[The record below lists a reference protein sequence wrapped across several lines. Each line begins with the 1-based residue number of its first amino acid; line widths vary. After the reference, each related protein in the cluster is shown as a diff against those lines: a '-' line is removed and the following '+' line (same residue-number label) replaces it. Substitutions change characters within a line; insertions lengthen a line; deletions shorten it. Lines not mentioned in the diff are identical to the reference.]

1 MWRPEFLSTFLMFF
15 LHGDLTKKQPIVCPS
30 KKTPTKKEQKFQ
42 KRLPLATQ
50 LLRAIL
56 RYKRRSLSLSERRAF
71 YYIDLE
77 MTNTR
82 LMRSTHRRRSDTS
95 RAVKKLFLLAFA
107 VVFAFVVGP
116 GCFTTNTDFANGLMR
131 ERRRRVVVG
140 EGEGFF
146 FVSANPTR
154 GKEDENK
161 LLRLERELE
170 KAKSDLS
177 YARKEKRAV
186 EEKLN
191 VDLNE
196 MRRTKREVE
205 LELQKS
211 KSAIEEAK
219 VNLEKTKEEKEKFE
233 RSFLGE
239 TNEEFIAQK
248 SSSNDLKTE
257 FAHFWEA
264 LKTFAEAAT
273 SDGKAKAKEGL
284 EGLKAHSKVFAEY
297 LKEKTSGLAVVAK
310 AKGSE
315 YYAFAKVKSLE
326 IGQLASKKAM
336 EFDLPKKYETAKVKA
351 KKEVMPKIKSAY
363 GEVTKQV
370 KSGVKKVQP
379 QLTKAKKFVQEK
391 TPKEAKEY
399 ATRAFL
405 FLTAAREELVKV
417 LAAKLLMVYQNVDF
431 FAPYATKSN
440 AMFSSYVLV
449 QTLMYYLAYRTVSR
463 VLFGRKKAKGDNNN
477 KNVTKKA
484 AKAVPKEVKGRS
496 VEFSPPKTRATRIA
510 APFAAKRTTA

>member
-1 MWRPEFLSTFLMFF
+1 
-15 LHGDLTKKQPIVCPS
+15 
-30 KKTPTKKEQKFQ
+30 
-42 KRLPLATQ
+42 
-50 LLRAIL
+50 
-56 RYKRRSLSLSERRAF
+56 
-71 YYIDLE
+71 
-77 MTNTR
+77 MTTIQT
-82 LMRSTHRRRSDTS
+82 MRSRRRRSDDGGGHRDARS
-95 RAVKKLFLLAFA
+95 SVKKLFLA
-107 VVFAFVVGP
+107 AFVVVYTFVVCGM
-116 GCFTTNTDFANGLMR
+116 CANINSNDGLMR
-131 ERRRRVVVG
+131 GRRRIG
-140 EGEGFF
+140 EDEGFF
-146 FVSANPTR
+146 FVSANP
-154 GKEDENK
+154 GGAEEEDERLKK
-161 LLRLERELE
+161 LELELE

-177 YARKEKRAV
+177 HARKEKRSV

-211 KSAIEEAK
+211 KSAIDEAK
-219 VNLEKTKEEKEKFE
+219 VNLEKTREEKEKFE
-233 RSFLGE
+233 RSLRE
-239 TNEEFIAQK
+239 TKEEFVQK
-248 SSSNDLKTE
+248 SSNDLKTE
-257 FAHFWEA
+257 FVHFWEA

-284 EGLKAHSKVFAEY
+284 EGLKAHSKVFAEL
-297 LKEKTSGLAVVAK
+297 LKEKTSGLAVV
-310 AKGSE
+310 
-315 YYAFAKVKSLE
+315 AKVKSLE

-351 KKEVMPKIKSAY
+351 KKEVMPKVKSAY

-463 VLFGRKKAKGDNNN
+463 LLFGRKKAKGDNN

>member
-1 MWRPEFLSTFLMFF
+1 MEISLKNNQSSAPLKKHLRKRNKIFKNVRLLLPYKTTHLS
-15 LHGDLTKKQPIVCPS
+15 
-30 KKTPTKKEQKFQ
+30 
-42 KRLPLATQ
+42 
-50 LLRAIL
+50 AIL
-56 RYKRRSLSLSERRAF
+56 RYKKTRSLSLSERRAF

-77 MTNTR
+77 MTTNTR
-82 LMRSTHRRRSDTS
+82 VMRRTHRRRSDTS

>member
-1 MWRPEFLSTFLMFF
+1 
-15 LHGDLTKKQPIVCPS
+15 
-30 KKTPTKKEQKFQ
+30 
-42 KRLPLATQ
+42 
-50 LLRAIL
+50 
-56 RYKRRSLSLSERRAF
+56 
-71 YYIDLE
+71 
-77 MTNTR
+77 
-82 LMRSTHRRRSDTS
+82 MRSTTRRRSDTS
-95 RAVKKLFLLAFA
+95 PVKKLFLLAFA
-107 VVFAFVVGP
+107 VVYTLVVCL
-116 GCFTTNTDFANGLMR
+116 GCFTNTDANGLMR
-131 ERRRRVVVG
+131 ERRRSIIG
-140 EGEGFF
+140 EDEGFF
-146 FVSANPTR
+146 FVSANP
-154 GKEDENK
+154 GGAEEDDK
-161 LLRLERELE
+161 LLRLELELE

-177 YARKEKRAV
+177 HARKEKRSV

-211 KSAIEEAK
+211 KSAIDEAK
-219 VNLEKTKEEKEKFE
+219 VNLEKTREEKEKFE
-233 RSFLGE
+233 RSFLRE
-239 TNEEFIAQK
+239 TKEEFIVQK

-297 LKEKTSGLAVVAK
+297 LKEKTSGLAVV
-310 AKGSE
+310 
-315 YYAFAKVKSLE
+315 AKVKSLE

-463 VLFGRKKAKGDNNN
+463 VLFGRRKAKGDNNN

>member
-1 MWRPEFLSTFLMFF
+1 M
-15 LHGDLTKKQPIVCPS
+15 C
-30 KKTPTKKEQKFQ
+30 
-42 KRLPLATQ
+42 
-50 LLRAIL
+50 
-56 RYKRRSLSLSERRAF
+56 
-71 YYIDLE
+71 
-77 MTNTR
+77 
-82 LMRSTHRRRSDTS
+82 
-95 RAVKKLFLLAFA
+95 
-107 VVFAFVVGP
+107 
-116 GCFTTNTDFANGLMR
+116 ANINSNDGLMR
-131 ERRRRVVVG
+131 GRRRIG
-140 EGEGFF
+140 EDEGFF
-146 FVSANPTR
+146 FVSANP
-154 GKEDENK
+154 GGAEEEDERLKK
-161 LLRLERELE
+161 LELELE

-177 YARKEKRAV
+177 HARKEKRSV

-211 KSAIEEAK
+211 KSAIDEAK
-219 VNLEKTKEEKEKFE
+219 VNLEKTREEKEKFE
-233 RSFLGE
+233 RSLRE
-239 TNEEFIAQK
+239 TKEEFVQK
-248 SSSNDLKTE
+248 SSNDLKTE
-257 FAHFWEA
+257 FVHFWEA

-273 SDGKAKAKEGL
+273 SDGKAKAKEVL
-284 EGLKAHSKVFAEY
+284 EGLKAQSKVFAEH

-351 KKEVMPKIKSAY
+351 KKEVMPKVKSAY

-463 VLFGRKKAKGDNNN
+463 VLFGRKKAKGDNN
-477 KNVTKKA
+477 KNVAKKA

>member
-1 MWRPEFLSTFLMFF
+1 M
-15 LHGDLTKKQPIVCPS
+15 
-30 KKTPTKKEQKFQ
+30 
-42 KRLPLATQ
+42 
-50 LLRAIL
+50 
-56 RYKRRSLSLSERRAF
+56 
-71 YYIDLE
+71 
-77 MTNTR
+77 
-82 LMRSTHRRRSDTS
+82 
-95 RAVKKLFLLAFA
+95 
-107 VVFAFVVGP
+107 
-116 GCFTTNTDFANGLMR
+116 
-131 ERRRRVVVG
+131 
-140 EGEGFF
+140 
-146 FVSANPTR
+146 
-154 GKEDENK
+154 
-161 LLRLERELE
+161 
-170 KAKSDLS
+170 
-177 YARKEKRAV
+177 
-186 EEKLN
+186 
-191 VDLNE
+191 
-196 MRRTKREVE
+196 
-205 LELQKS
+205 
-211 KSAIEEAK
+211 
-219 VNLEKTKEEKEKFE
+219 
-233 RSFLGE
+233 
-239 TNEEFIAQK
+239 
-248 SSSNDLKTE
+248 
-257 FAHFWEA
+257 
-264 LKTFAEAAT
+264 
-273 SDGKAKAKEGL
+273 
-284 EGLKAHSKVFAEY
+284 KAHSKVFAEY

-463 VLFGRKKAKGDNNN
+463 VLFGRRKAKGDNNN

>member
-1 MWRPEFLSTFLMFF
+1 MT
-15 LHGDLTKKQPIVCPS
+15 
-30 KKTPTKKEQKFQ
+30 
-42 KRLPLATQ
+42 
-50 LLRAIL
+50 
-56 RYKRRSLSLSERRAF
+56 
-71 YYIDLE
+71 
-77 MTNTR
+77 TNTR
-82 LMRSTHRRRSDTS
+82 VMRSTRARRSDTS
-95 RAVKKLFLLAFA
+95 RAVKKLFLL
-107 VVFAFVVGP
+107 VFAFVLCL

-131 ERRRRVVVG
+131 ERRRRIVVG

-146 FVSANPTR
+146 FVSANPTK
-154 GKEDENK
+154 GAGEDENK

-379 QLTKAKKFVQEK
+379 QLTKAKEFVQEK

>member
-1 MWRPEFLSTFLMFF
+1 MT
-15 LHGDLTKKQPIVCPS
+15 
-30 KKTPTKKEQKFQ
+30 
-42 KRLPLATQ
+42 
-50 LLRAIL
+50 
-56 RYKRRSLSLSERRAF
+56 
-71 YYIDLE
+71 
-77 MTNTR
+77 TNTR

-95 RAVKKLFLLAFA
+95 RAVKKLFLL
-107 VVFAFVVGP
+107 VFAFVVCL

-131 ERRRRVVVG
+131 ERRRRIVVG

-146 FVSANPTR
+146 FVSANPTK
-154 GKEDENK
+154 GAGEDENK

-211 KSAIEEAK
+211 KSAIEEA
-219 VNLEKTKEEKEKFE
+219 KFE

-379 QLTKAKKFVQEK
+379 QLTKAKEFVQEK

-484 AKAVPKEVKGRS
+484 AKAVPKDVKGRS

>member
-1 MWRPEFLSTFLMFF
+1 
-15 LHGDLTKKQPIVCPS
+15 
-30 KKTPTKKEQKFQ
+30 
-42 KRLPLATQ
+42 
-50 LLRAIL
+50 
-56 RYKRRSLSLSERRAF
+56 
-71 YYIDLE
+71 
-77 MTNTR
+77 MTTTIQT
-82 LMRSTHRRRSDTS
+82 MRSRRSDTS
-95 RAVKKLFLLAFA
+95 SVKKLFLLAF
-107 VVFAFVVGP
+107 VVVYVFSVVVVCGG
-116 GCFTTNTDFANGLMR
+116 GCFTDVVERNGLMR
-131 ERRRRVVVG
+131 GRRRIVG
-140 EGEGFF
+140 EDEGFF
-146 FVSANPTR
+146 FVSANP
-154 GKEDENK
+154 GGAEEGDERLK
-161 LLRLERELE
+161 RLELELE

-177 YARKEKRAV
+177 LARKEKRSV

-211 KSAIEEAK
+211 KSAIDEAK
-219 VNLEKTKEEKEKFE
+219 VNLEKTREEKEKFE
-233 RSFLGE
+233 RSLRE
-239 TNEEFIAQK
+239 TKEEFTQK

-257 FAHFWEA
+257 FVHFWEA

-284 EGLKAHSKVFAEY
+284 EVLKAHSKVFAEY

-463 VLFGRKKAKGDNNN
+463 VLFGRKKAKGDNN

>member
-1 MWRPEFLSTFLMFF
+1 M
-15 LHGDLTKKQPIVCPS
+15 
-30 KKTPTKKEQKFQ
+30 
-42 KRLPLATQ
+42 
-50 LLRAIL
+50 
-56 RYKRRSLSLSERRAF
+56 
-71 YYIDLE
+71 
-77 MTNTR
+77 
-82 LMRSTHRRRSDTS
+82 
-95 RAVKKLFLLAFA
+95 
-107 VVFAFVVGP
+107 
-116 GCFTTNTDFANGLMR
+116 
-131 ERRRRVVVG
+131 
-140 EGEGFF
+140 
-146 FVSANPTR
+146 
-154 GKEDENK
+154 
-161 LLRLERELE
+161 
-170 KAKSDLS
+170 
-177 YARKEKRAV
+177 
-186 EEKLN
+186 
-191 VDLNE
+191 
-196 MRRTKREVE
+196 
-205 LELQKS
+205 
-211 KSAIEEAK
+211 
-219 VNLEKTKEEKEKFE
+219 
-233 RSFLGE
+233 
-239 TNEEFIAQK
+239 
-248 SSSNDLKTE
+248 
-257 FAHFWEA
+257 
-264 LKTFAEAAT
+264 
-273 SDGKAKAKEGL
+273 
-284 EGLKAHSKVFAEY
+284 KAHSKVLAEY

-440 AMFSSYVLV
+440 AMFSSHVLV

-463 VLFGRKKAKGDNNN
+463 VLFGRKKAKGDKN

>member
-1 MWRPEFLSTFLMFF
+1 MT
-15 LHGDLTKKQPIVCPS
+15 TTIQ
-30 KKTPTKKEQKFQ
+30 KT
-42 KRLPLATQ
+42 
-50 LLRAIL
+50 
-56 RYKRRSLSLSERRAF
+56 
-71 YYIDLE
+71 
-77 MTNTR
+77 
-82 LMRSTHRRRSDTS
+82 MRSRRSDTS
-95 RAVKKLFLLAFA
+95 SVKKLFLLAF
-107 VVFAFVVGP
+107 VVVYVFSVVVVVCGG
-116 GCFTTNTDFANGLMR
+116 GCFTDVVERNGLMR
-131 ERRRRVVVG
+131 GRRRIVG
-140 EGEGFF
+140 EDEGFF
-146 FVSANPTR
+146 FVSANP
-154 GKEDENK
+154 GGAEEGDERLK
-161 LLRLERELE
+161 RLELELE

-177 YARKEKRAV
+177 LARKEKRSV

-211 KSAIEEAK
+211 KSAIDEAK
-219 VNLEKTKEEKEKFE
+219 VNLEKTREEKEKFE
-233 RSFLGE
+233 RSLRE
-239 TNEEFIAQK
+239 TKEEFTQK

-257 FAHFWEA
+257 FVHFWEA

-463 VLFGRKKAKGDNNN
+463 VLFGRKKAKGDNN

>member
-1 MWRPEFLSTFLMFF
+1 MFF

-56 RYKRRSLSLSERRAF
+56 RYKKTLSLSLSERRAF

-264 LKTFAEAAT
+264 LKAFAEAAT

>member
-1 MWRPEFLSTFLMFF
+1 
-15 LHGDLTKKQPIVCPS
+15 
-30 KKTPTKKEQKFQ
+30 
-42 KRLPLATQ
+42 
-50 LLRAIL
+50 
-56 RYKRRSLSLSERRAF
+56 
-71 YYIDLE
+71 
-77 MTNTR
+77 MTTTIQT
-82 LMRSTHRRRSDTS
+82 MRSRRSDTS
-95 RAVKKLFLLAFA
+95 SVKKLFLLAF
-107 VVFAFVVGP
+107 VVVYVFSVVVVCGG
-116 GCFTTNTDFANGLMR
+116 GCFTDVVERNGLMR
-131 ERRRRVVVG
+131 GRRRIVG
-140 EGEGFF
+140 EDEGFF
-146 FVSANPTR
+146 FVSANP
-154 GKEDENK
+154 GGAEEGDERLK
-161 LLRLERELE
+161 RLELELE

-177 YARKEKRAV
+177 LARKEKRSV

-211 KSAIEEAK
+211 KSAIDEAK
-219 VNLEKTKEEKEKFE
+219 VNLEKTREEKEKFE
-233 RSFLGE
+233 RSFLRE
-239 TNEEFIAQK
+239 TKEEFIVQK
-248 SSSNDLKTE
+248 SSTNDLKTE

-463 VLFGRKKAKGDNNN
+463 VLFGRKKAKGDNN

>member
-1 MWRPEFLSTFLMFF
+1 MT
-15 LHGDLTKKQPIVCPS
+15 
-30 KKTPTKKEQKFQ
+30 
-42 KRLPLATQ
+42 ANA
-50 LLRAIL
+50 RA
-56 RYKRRSLSLSERRAF
+56 
-71 YYIDLE
+71 
-77 MTNTR
+77 
-82 LMRSTHRRRSDTS
+82 MRSTTHRRRSDTS
-95 RAVKKLFLLAFA
+95 RAGVKKLFFLLAFA
-107 VVFAFVVGP
+107 FVVCL
-116 GCFTTNTDFANGLMR
+116 GCFTTTNTDVANGLMR
-131 ERRRRVVVG
+131 GRRRRVVVG
-140 EGEGFF
+140 EGEKGFF
-146 FVSANPTR
+146 FVSANPAG
-154 GKEDENK
+154 GKEDEDEDTL

-211 KSAIEEAK
+211 KSAIDEAK
-219 VNLEKTKEEKEKFE
+219 VNLEKTREEKEKFE
-233 RSFLGE
+233 RSFLRE
-239 TNEEFIAQK
+239 TKEEFIVQK
-248 SSSNDLKTE
+248 SSTNDLKTE

-463 VLFGRKKAKGDNNN
+463 VLFGRKKAKGDNN

>member
-1 MWRPEFLSTFLMFF
+1 
-15 LHGDLTKKQPIVCPS
+15 
-30 KKTPTKKEQKFQ
+30 
-42 KRLPLATQ
+42 
-50 LLRAIL
+50 
-56 RYKRRSLSLSERRAF
+56 
-71 YYIDLE
+71 
-77 MTNTR
+77 
-82 LMRSTHRRRSDTS
+82 MRSTTRRRSDTS
-95 RAVKKLFLLAFA
+95 PVKKLFLLAFA
-107 VVFAFVVGP
+107 VVYTLVVCL
-116 GCFTTNTDFANGLMR
+116 GCFTNTDANGLMR
-131 ERRRRVVVG
+131 ERRRSIIG
-140 EGEGFF
+140 EDEGFF
-146 FVSANPTR
+146 FVSANPGG
-154 GKEDENK
+154 GKEDEDEDTL

-177 YARKEKRAV
+177 HARKEKRSV

-211 KSAIEEAK
+211 KSAIDEAK
-219 VNLEKTKEEKEKFE
+219 VNLEKTREEKEKFE
-233 RSFLGE
+233 RSFLRE
-239 TNEEFIAQK
+239 TKEEFIVQK
-248 SSSNDLKTE
+248 SSTNDLKTE

-284 EGLKAHSKVFAEY
+284 EGLKAHSKVFAEL

-463 VLFGRKKAKGDNNN
+463 VLFGRRKAKGDNNN

>member
-1 MWRPEFLSTFLMFF
+1 MEISLKNNQSSAPL
-15 LHGDLTKKQPIVCPS
+15 

-56 RYKRRSLSLSERRAF
+56 RYKKTRSLSLSERRAF

-131 ERRRRVVVG
+131 GRRRRTVVG
-140 EGEGFF
+140 EDIEGFF
-146 FVSANPTR
+146 FVSANPTK
-154 GKEDENK
+154 GKEDEDK

>member
-1 MWRPEFLSTFLMFF
+1 
-15 LHGDLTKKQPIVCPS
+15 
-30 KKTPTKKEQKFQ
+30 
-42 KRLPLATQ
+42 
-50 LLRAIL
+50 
-56 RYKRRSLSLSERRAF
+56 
-71 YYIDLE
+71 
-77 MTNTR
+77 MTTIQT
-82 LMRSTHRRRSDTS
+82 MRSRRRRSDDGGGHRDARS
-95 RAVKKLFLLAFA
+95 SVKKLFLA
-107 VVFAFVVGP
+107 AFVVVYTFVVCGM
-116 GCFTTNTDFANGLMR
+116 CANINSNDGLMR
-131 ERRRRVVVG
+131 GRRRIG
-140 EGEGFF
+140 EDEGFF
-146 FVSANPTR
+146 FVSANP
-154 GKEDENK
+154 GGAEEEDERLKK
-161 LLRLERELE
+161 LELELE

-177 YARKEKRAV
+177 HARKEKRSV

-211 KSAIEEAK
+211 KSAIDEAK
-219 VNLEKTKEEKEKFE
+219 VNLEKTREEKEKFE
-233 RSFLGE
+233 RSLRE
-239 TNEEFIAQK
+239 TKEEFVQK
-248 SSSNDLKTE
+248 SSNDLKTE
-257 FAHFWEA
+257 FVHFWEA

-273 SDGKAKAKEGL
+273 SDGKAKAKEVL
-284 EGLKAHSKVFAEY
+284 EGLKAQSKVFAEH

-417 LAAKLLMVYQNVDF
+417 LAAKLLMVYENVDF

-463 VLFGRKKAKGDNNN
+463 VLFGRKKAKGNNN

>member
-1 MWRPEFLSTFLMFF
+1 
-15 LHGDLTKKQPIVCPS
+15 
-30 KKTPTKKEQKFQ
+30 
-42 KRLPLATQ
+42 
-50 LLRAIL
+50 
-56 RYKRRSLSLSERRAF
+56 
-71 YYIDLE
+71 
-77 MTNTR
+77 
-82 LMRSTHRRRSDTS
+82 MRSTHHRRRSDTS
-95 RAVKKLFLLAFA
+95 RSVKKLFLLLA
-107 VVFAFVVGP
+107 FAFVVCL
-116 GCFTTNTDFANGLMR
+116 GCCTTNTDFLANGLMR
-131 ERRRRVVVG
+131 GRRRRVVVG

-146 FVSANPTR
+146 FVSANPEGGR
-154 GKEDENK
+154 EDVEDK

-177 YARKEKRAV
+177 HARKEKRCAV
-186 EEKLN
+186 EEKVN

-233 RSFLGE
+233 RSFLRE
-239 TNEEFIAQK
+239 TNEAFIAQK

-463 VLFGRKKAKGDNNN
+463 VLFGRRKAKGDNNN

>member
-1 MWRPEFLSTFLMFF
+1 MT
-15 LHGDLTKKQPIVCPS
+15 
-30 KKTPTKKEQKFQ
+30 
-42 KRLPLATQ
+42 
-50 LLRAIL
+50 
-56 RYKRRSLSLSERRAF
+56 
-71 YYIDLE
+71 
-77 MTNTR
+77 TNTR

-95 RAVKKLFLLAFA
+95 RSVKKLFLL
-107 VVFAFVVGP
+107 VFAFVVCL
-116 GCFTTNTDFANGLMR
+116 GCFTTNTDANGSMR
-131 ERRRRVVVG
+131 ERRRNIIG
-140 EGEGFF
+140 EDEGFF
-146 FVSANPTR
+146 FVSANPN
-154 GKEDENK
+154 GGAEEDENE
-161 LLRLERELE
+161 LLRLELELE
-170 KAKSDLS
+170 KEKSDLS
-177 YARKEKRAV
+177 HARKEKRSV

-196 MRRTKREVE
+196 MRRTKQEVE

-211 KSAIEEAK
+211 KSAIDEAK
-219 VNLEKTKEEKEKFE
+219 VNLEKSREEKEKIE
-233 RSFLGE
+233 RSLRE
-239 TNEEFIAQK
+239 TKEEFIVQK

-257 FAHFWEA
+257 FVHFWEA
-264 LKTFAEAAT
+264 LKTLAEAAT

-284 EGLKAHSKVFAEY
+284 EVLKAHSKVFAEY

-405 FLTAAREELVKV
+405 FLTAAREEFVKV

-463 VLFGRKKAKGDNNN
+463 VLFGRRKAKGDNNN

>member
-1 MWRPEFLSTFLMFF
+1 
-15 LHGDLTKKQPIVCPS
+15 
-30 KKTPTKKEQKFQ
+30 
-42 KRLPLATQ
+42 
-50 LLRAIL
+50 
-56 RYKRRSLSLSERRAF
+56 
-71 YYIDLE
+71 
-77 MTNTR
+77 MTTR
-82 LMRSTHRRRSDTS
+82 VMRSTTNRRRSDDTS
-95 RAVKKLFLLAFA
+95 SSCVKKLFVL
-107 VVFAFVVGP
+107 AFVVVYTAFVRCP
-116 GCFTTNTDFANGLMR
+116 NTDDANGLMR
-131 ERRRRVVVG
+131 ERRRSVG
-140 EGEGFF
+140 ENGFF
-146 FVSANPTR
+146 FVSANPAGGATR
-154 GKEDENK
+154 GEFNDDDE
-161 LLRLERELE
+161 RLKQMELELE

-177 YARKEKRAV
+177 LARKEKRAV
-186 EEKLN
+186 EEKLHL
-191 VDLNE
+191 DLNE

-211 KSAIEEAK
+211 KSTIDEAK
-219 VNLEKTKEEKEKFE
+219 VNLEKTREEKEKFE
-233 RSFLGE
+233 RSLRE
-239 TNEEFIAQK
+239 TKEAFTTEK
-248 SSSNDLKTE
+248 KSSSSNDLKTE
-257 FAHFWEA
+257 FVHFWEA

-284 EGLKAHSKVFAEY
+284 EVLKAHSKVFAEY

>member
-1 MWRPEFLSTFLMFF
+1 MT
-15 LHGDLTKKQPIVCPS
+15 
-30 KKTPTKKEQKFQ
+30 
-42 KRLPLATQ
+42 ANA
-50 LLRAIL
+50 RA
-56 RYKRRSLSLSERRAF
+56 
-71 YYIDLE
+71 
-77 MTNTR
+77 
-82 LMRSTHRRRSDTS
+82 MRSTTHRRRSDTS
-95 RAVKKLFLLAFA
+95 RAGVKKLFFLLAFA
-107 VVFAFVVGP
+107 FVVCL
-116 GCFTTNTDFANGLMR
+116 GCFTTTNTDVANGLMR
-131 ERRRRVVVG
+131 GRRRRVVVG
-140 EGEGFF
+140 EGEKGFF
-146 FVSANPTR
+146 FVSANPAG
-154 GKEDENK
+154 GKEDEDEDTL

-177 YARKEKRAV
+177 HARKEKRAV

-211 KSAIEEAK
+211 KSAMDEAK

-233 RSFLGE
+233 RSFLRE

-284 EGLKAHSKVFAEY
+284 EGLKAHSKVFAKL

-463 VLFGRKKAKGDNNN
+463 VLFGRRKAKGDNNN

>member
-1 MWRPEFLSTFLMFF
+1 M
-15 LHGDLTKKQPIVCPS
+15 
-30 KKTPTKKEQKFQ
+30 
-42 KRLPLATQ
+42 
-50 LLRAIL
+50 
-56 RYKRRSLSLSERRAF
+56 
-71 YYIDLE
+71 
-77 MTNTR
+77 
-82 LMRSTHRRRSDTS
+82 
-95 RAVKKLFLLAFA
+95 
-107 VVFAFVVGP
+107 
-116 GCFTTNTDFANGLMR
+116 
-131 ERRRRVVVG
+131 
-140 EGEGFF
+140 
-146 FVSANPTR
+146 
-154 GKEDENK
+154 
-161 LLRLERELE
+161 
-170 KAKSDLS
+170 
-177 YARKEKRAV
+177 
-186 EEKLN
+186 
-191 VDLNE
+191 
-196 MRRTKREVE
+196 
-205 LELQKS
+205 
-211 KSAIEEAK
+211 
-219 VNLEKTKEEKEKFE
+219 
-233 RSFLGE
+233 
-239 TNEEFIAQK
+239 
-248 SSSNDLKTE
+248 KTE

-351 KKEVMPKIKSAY
+351 KKEMMPKIKSAY

-463 VLFGRKKAKGDNNN
+463 VLFGRRKAKGDNNN

>member
-1 MWRPEFLSTFLMFF
+1 
-15 LHGDLTKKQPIVCPS
+15 
-30 KKTPTKKEQKFQ
+30 
-42 KRLPLATQ
+42 
-50 LLRAIL
+50 
-56 RYKRRSLSLSERRAF
+56 
-71 YYIDLE
+71 
-77 MTNTR
+77 
-82 LMRSTHRRRSDTS
+82 MRSTARRRSDTS
-95 RAVKKLFLLAFA
+95 PVKKLFLLAFA
-107 VVFAFVVGP
+107 VVYTLVVCLGW
-116 GCFTTNTDFANGLMR
+116 FTNTDANGLMR
-131 ERRRRVVVG
+131 ERRRRIIG
-140 EGEGFF
+140 EDEGFF
-146 FVSANPTR
+146 FVSAEP
-154 GKEDENK
+154 GGAGEDDK
-161 LLRLERELE
+161 LLRLELELE
-170 KAKSDLS
+170 KAKADLS
-177 YARKEKRAV
+177 QARKEKRAV

-211 KSAIEEAK
+211 KSAIDEAK
-219 VNLEKTKEEKEKFE
+219 VNLEKTREEKEKFE
-233 RSFLGE
+233 RSLRE
-239 TNEEFIAQK
+239 TKEAFTTEK
-248 SSSNDLKTE
+248 KSSSSNDLKTE
-257 FAHFWEA
+257 FVHFWEA

-284 EGLKAHSKVFAEY
+284 EVLKAHSKVFAEY

-431 FAPYATKSN
+431 FAPYATKSH

-463 VLFGRKKAKGDNNN
+463 VLFGRKKAKGDNN

>member
-1 MWRPEFLSTFLMFF
+1 
-15 LHGDLTKKQPIVCPS
+15 
-30 KKTPTKKEQKFQ
+30 
-42 KRLPLATQ
+42 
-50 LLRAIL
+50 
-56 RYKRRSLSLSERRAF
+56 
-71 YYIDLE
+71 
-77 MTNTR
+77 
-82 LMRSTHRRRSDTS
+82 
-95 RAVKKLFLLAFA
+95 
-107 VVFAFVVGP
+107 
-116 GCFTTNTDFANGLMR
+116 
-131 ERRRRVVVG
+131 
-140 EGEGFF
+140 
-146 FVSANPTR
+146 
-154 GKEDENK
+154 
-161 LLRLERELE
+161 
-170 KAKSDLS
+170 
-177 YARKEKRAV
+177 
-186 EEKLN
+186 
-191 VDLNE
+191 
-196 MRRTKREVE
+196 
-205 LELQKS
+205 
-211 KSAIEEAK
+211 
-219 VNLEKTKEEKEKFE
+219 
-233 RSFLGE
+233 
-239 TNEEFIAQK
+239 
-248 SSSNDLKTE
+248 
-257 FAHFWEA
+257 
-264 LKTFAEAAT
+264 
-273 SDGKAKAKEGL
+273 
-284 EGLKAHSKVFAEY
+284 
-297 LKEKTSGLAVVAK
+297 
-310 AKGSE
+310 
-315 YYAFAKVKSLE
+315 VKSLE

-463 VLFGRKKAKGDNNN
+463 VLFGRKKAKGDNN
-477 KNVTKKA
+477 KNVAKKA

>member
-1 MWRPEFLSTFLMFF
+1 MT
-15 LHGDLTKKQPIVCPS
+15 
-30 KKTPTKKEQKFQ
+30 
-42 KRLPLATQ
+42 ANA
-50 LLRAIL
+50 RA
-56 RYKRRSLSLSERRAF
+56 
-71 YYIDLE
+71 
-77 MTNTR
+77 
-82 LMRSTHRRRSDTS
+82 MRSTTHRRRSDTS
-95 RAVKKLFLLAFA
+95 RAGVKKLFFLLAFA
-107 VVFAFVVGP
+107 FVVCL
-116 GCFTTNTDFANGLMR
+116 GCFTTTNTDVANGLMR
-131 ERRRRVVVG
+131 GRRRRVVVG
-140 EGEGFF
+140 EGEKGFF
-146 FVSANPTR
+146 FVSANPAG
-154 GKEDENK
+154 GKEDEDEDTL

-177 YARKEKRAV
+177 HARKEKRAV

-233 RSFLGE
+233 RSFLRE
-239 TNEEFIAQK
+239 TKEEFIVQK

-463 VLFGRKKAKGDNNN
+463 VLFGRRKAKGDNNN

>member
-1 MWRPEFLSTFLMFF
+1 MT
-15 LHGDLTKKQPIVCPS
+15 
-30 KKTPTKKEQKFQ
+30 
-42 KRLPLATQ
+42 ANA
-50 LLRAIL
+50 RA
-56 RYKRRSLSLSERRAF
+56 
-71 YYIDLE
+71 
-77 MTNTR
+77 
-82 LMRSTHRRRSDTS
+82 MRSTTHRRRSDTS
-95 RAVKKLFLLAFA
+95 RAVKKLFFLLAFA
-107 VVFAFVVGP
+107 FVVCL
-116 GCFTTNTDFANGLMR
+116 GCFTTTNTDVANGLMR
-131 ERRRRVVVG
+131 GRRRRVVVG
-140 EGEGFF
+140 EGEKGFF
-146 FVSANPTR
+146 FVSANPAG
-154 GKEDENK
+154 GKEDDEDTL

-177 YARKEKRAV
+177 HARKEKRAV

-233 RSFLGE
+233 RSFLRE

-463 VLFGRKKAKGDNNN
+463 VLFGRRKAKGDNNN

>member
-56 RYKRRSLSLSERRAF
+56 RYKKTRSLSLSERRAF

-107 VVFAFVVGP
+107 FVVGL
-116 GCFTTNTDFANGLMR
+116 GCCTTNTDFANGLMR
-131 ERRRRVVVG
+131 GRRRRIIVG
-140 EGEGFF
+140 EDIEGFF

-211 KSAIEEAK
+211 KSAMDEAK

-233 RSFLGE
+233 RSFLRE
-239 TNEEFIAQK
+239 TKEEFIAQK

>member
-1 MWRPEFLSTFLMFF
+1 
-15 LHGDLTKKQPIVCPS
+15 
-30 KKTPTKKEQKFQ
+30 
-42 KRLPLATQ
+42 
-50 LLRAIL
+50 
-56 RYKRRSLSLSERRAF
+56 
-71 YYIDLE
+71 
-77 MTNTR
+77 
-82 LMRSTHRRRSDTS
+82 MRSTTRRRSDTS
-95 RAVKKLFLLAFA
+95 PVKKLFLLAFA
-107 VVFAFVVGP
+107 VVYTLVVCL
-116 GCFTTNTDFANGLMR
+116 GCFTNTDANGLMR
-131 ERRRRVVVG
+131 ERRRSIIG
-140 EGEGFF
+140 EDEGFF
-146 FVSANPTR
+146 FVSAEP
-154 GKEDENK
+154 GGAGEDDK
-161 LLRLERELE
+161 LLRLELELE
-170 KAKSDLS
+170 KANSDLS
-177 YARKEKRAV
+177 HARKEKRAV

-233 RSFLGE
+233 RSFLRE
-239 TNEEFIAQK
+239 TKEEFIVQK
-248 SSSNDLKTE
+248 SSTNDLKTE

-284 EGLKAHSKVFAEY
+284 EGLKAHSKVFAKL

-351 KKEVMPKIKSAY
+351 KKEMMPKIKSAY

-463 VLFGRKKAKGDNNN
+463 VLFGRKKAKGDNN